1 MFPEKV
7 FGGVIYMSYLRYFF
21 PTGVFKWDTKDIVI
35 CLNHTNI
42 HIPHIFPTGF
52 LEESKLT
59 TTLISR
65 RFD

>member
-35 CLNHTNI
+35 CLIT
-42 HIPHIFPTGF
+42 HIYIF
-52 LEESKLT
+52 
-59 TTLISR
+59 LI
-65 RFD
+65 FFP

>member
-1 MFPEKV
+1 
-7 FGGVIYMSYLRYFF
+7 MSYLRYFSPQGF
-21 PTGVFKWDTKDIVI
+21 LNGILKTVI

-52 LEESKLT
+52 LEESKIT
-59 TTLISR
+59 TTSISR